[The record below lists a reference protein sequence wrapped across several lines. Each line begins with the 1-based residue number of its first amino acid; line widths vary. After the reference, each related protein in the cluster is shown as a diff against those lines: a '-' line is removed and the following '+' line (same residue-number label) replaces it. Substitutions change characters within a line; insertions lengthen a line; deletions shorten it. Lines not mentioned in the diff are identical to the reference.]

1 MKFKDAYEHYQ
12 NGTASDEEKQF
23 VEEHMEEFQILL
35 DASLKEESMNK
46 EDINVY
52 NDVKRIIRKR
62 RIRFVVTLIIL
73 IAVILSGMKLWKIY
87 TVYNIRAIDETAE
100 KNATSIY
107 SNIQVIESELYNPEY
122 HQSALHF
129 RDTPKGT
136 YNYSFSNKPVIDI
149 NNNDYFGTYDY
160 QYEFK
165 KTSLNGPGYS
175 VSANSMLG
183 YDMNHSYV
191 MVNDH
196 LTKNQNPIDL
206 SIIESYP
213 VKTKFAIFVKMDEE
227 MSIDQVLEME
237 KTYKKQGV
245 EMGVSWMPIYYNERS
260 ENEEY
265 FPVSLGF
272 DFYNYDV
279 YSEITG
285 YDSEKYPYLSIQQDQ
300 FGEDGQQQYV
310 AETGEM
316 YLQHVNSMLT
326 YLMDHKDVLNTFGYR
341 VSEIEL
347 AQEIVQ
353 KQGLRSDALF
363 LVAEREDL
371 LEVLKNEHFI
381 SGHIVDVKQQLF

>member
-12 NGTASDEEKQF
+12 NGTASDEEKRF
-23 VEEHMEEFQILL
+23 VEEHMEEFQLLL
-35 DASLKEESMNK
+35 DASLKEESMNT

-122 HQSALHF
+122 RQSDLYFIDSAI
-129 RDTPKGT
+129 GT
-136 YNYSFSNKPVIDI
+136 YRYIYDNTPVIDI
-149 NNNDYFGTYDY
+149 GNGDIQGSYSYDY
-160 QYEFK
+160 VFK
-165 KTSLNGPGYS
+165 KTSLNGPGYATPKNEQDRYD
-175 VSANSMLG
+175 VNSINIFHTK
-183 YDMNHSYV
+183 D
-191 MVNDH
+191 
-196 LTKNQNPIDL
+196 LTTNQNPIDL

-272 DFYNYDV
+272 DFYNYNV
-279 YSEITG
+279 YSEIIG

-300 FGEDGQQQYV
+300 FGKDGQQQYV

-316 YLQHVNSMLT
+316 YLQHVNSILT
-326 YLMDHKDVLNTFGYR
+326 YLMDHQDVLNTFGYR